1 MNPDVQ
7 VIAQLAVVVV
17 SCVAAG
23 VVLWA
28 VVRFVKAK
36 TGPRLPAS
44 GTGLDAIDE
53 SRFARLEQAV
63 DAIAIEV
70 ERVAEAQR
78 FSAKLLSD
86 RASETMTGR
95 PTRD

>member
-1 MNPDVQ
+1 MDPDIGK
-7 VIAQLAVVVV
+7 IAQLAVVVV
-17 SCVAAG
+17 SSGAAG

-28 VVRFVKAK
+28 IVRFVKAK
-36 TGPRLPAS
+36 TSPRRLPGA
-44 GTGLDAIDE
+44 LDTIDE
-53 SRFARLEQAV
+53 ARFARLEQAV

-86 RASETMTGR
+86 RAGETLTGR
-95 PTRD
+95 PSRE

>member
-1 MNPDVQ
+1 MDPDIQ
-7 VIAQLAVVVV
+7 KIAQLAVVAI
-17 SCVAAG
+17 STGAAA

-28 VVRFVKAK
+28 IVRFVQAK
-36 TGPRLPAS
+36 TMPRAPRPGAA
-44 GTGLDAIDE
+44 LDGIDE
-53 SRFARLEQAV
+53 ARFARLEQAV